1 MLRKEEVEEWKSKHS
16 TVEAWLN
23 RLEPST
29 AYNYLGA
36 AYDFFNWIQEQPG
49 YEGLEPEELLELQ
62 EKCQGR
68 KRFRQLAM
76 LQTWIQQQDVR
87 LGTKQIRYSAIRS
100 FYEHN
105 HVALPRDP
113 TFRLR
118 ADKPPVE
125 SELTF
130 EDLKKIILSLQRGIS
145 ACFFDNVSG
154 FFGLRRVRIFQHE
167 LVARS

>member
-130 EDLKKIILSLQRGIS
+130 EDLKKIILSCSEAYQPVFLIM
-145 ACFFDNVSG
+145 
-154 FFGLRRVRIFQHE
+154 FQGSLGCAE
-167 LVARS
+167 FEYFNMNS